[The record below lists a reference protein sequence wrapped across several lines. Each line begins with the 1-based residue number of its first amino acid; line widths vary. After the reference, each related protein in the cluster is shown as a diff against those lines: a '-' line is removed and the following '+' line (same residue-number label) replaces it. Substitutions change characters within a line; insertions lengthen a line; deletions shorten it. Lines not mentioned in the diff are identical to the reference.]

1 MARTRATQQTIP
13 HVGAPHGDVPFGQGR
28 CAHGRV
34 VQWRCVGRGWAVVPL
49 GWRCAS
55 GGGVSTTTME
65 AGAEDRERRERF
77 RPREDAAVARLA
89 EVRYVF
95 GNAYAA

>member
-1 MARTRATQQTIP
+1 
-13 HVGAPHGDVPFGQGR
+13 
-28 CAHGRV
+28 
-34 VQWRCVGRGWAVVPL
+34 
-49 GWRCAS
+49 
-55 GGGVSTTTME
+55 ME

-95 GNAYAA
+95 VNAYAA